1 VSSPRASL
9 GSTAHGM
16 RVKAGEGQRRPGAK
30 RGYIGEARSA
40 QLVSA
45 AAAIGV
51 VPIEEV
57 RDWRMVVRSG
67 IRYL

>member
-1 VSSPRASL
+1 
-9 GSTAHGM
+9 M

-67 IRYL
+67 IRYV